1 MNTPIESPNESYYLF
16 RTNTTGLIRNKK
28 MKAISSYEDALSAG
42 RALNIIDGTP
52 DRVFLIIPA
61 SSMRCHTNITE
72 PLEFSEAFFR
82 LPRLSDSNTKFQNR
96 HNLPRTNTDDFDLT
110 EATEEQRMLYVGSQI
125 NELHP
130 ALTVNTSAMKDKP
143 IHTILSEAGLN
154 RSNVIKIQ
162 ALIQYELG
170 IAIMRPAP
178 ATTEELRIIETL
190 KVCFDSKLNEIN
202 AYIST
207 LVMGRFASFE
217 SSPTSLIIPFKSSN

>member
-1 MNTPIESPNESYYLF
+1 MNTPIESSNESYYLF

-52 DRVFLIIPA
+52 DRVFVIIPA
-61 SSMRCHTNITE
+61 SALRCHTNITE

-96 HNLPRTNTDDFDLT
+96 HNLPRTNTDDFDLS

-130 ALTVNTSAMKDKP
+130 ALSVNTSAMKDKP
-143 IHTILSEAGLN
+143 IHIILSEAGLT

-162 ALIQYELG
+162 TLIQYELG
-170 IAIMRPAP
+170 IVIMRPAP

-190 KVCFDSKLNEIN
+190 RTCFDSKLNEIN
-202 AYIST
+202 TYVSS
-207 LVMGRFASFE
+207 LVMSRFASFE
-217 SSPTSLIIPFKSSN
+217 SAADSLNVPFPSAK